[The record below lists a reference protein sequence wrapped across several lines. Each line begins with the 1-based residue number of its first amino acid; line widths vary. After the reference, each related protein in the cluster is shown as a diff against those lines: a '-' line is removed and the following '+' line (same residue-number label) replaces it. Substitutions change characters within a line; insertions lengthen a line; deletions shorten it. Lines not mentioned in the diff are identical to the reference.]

1 MYGFTLALYSG
12 PIVCRILPMNF
23 VNPRKNWRIRLLVL
37 LLMLGAQSFSM
48 AHELSHD
55 NYGVNGALCEVCS
68 AGHGLDTGL
77 TVAHATPQITCSHQQ
92 PFIEPII
99 DGVKTAVAHYTARA
113 PPLKDVT

>member
-1 MYGFTLALYSG
+1 MYGFTLTLYSG
-12 PIVCRILPMNF
+12 PIVCRILLMNF

-77 TVAHATPQITCSHQQ
+77 TVAHTIPQSTCSHQQ

-99 DGVKTAVAHYTARA
+99 DGVKTAVAHYIARA
-113 PPLKDVT
+113 PPLKDVI